1 MKTSKLSLIGIIL
14 FSTILF
20 SSNSIAK
27 STVDTSATNLRTEL
41 VKMIQN
47 PNLKEH
53 GIVEAEIH
61 LQFTIGP
68 KGEIKVLK
76 VNSENKYLNDF
87 VREKLNNQRINIENI
102 NKETVYYLVVKFE
115 LV

>member
-1 MKTSKLSLIGIIL
+1 MKTSKFSLIGIFL
-14 FSTILF
+14 FSTMLF
-20 SSNSIAK
+20 SSTSIAK
-27 STVDTSATNLRTEL
+27 STVDTSATTLRTEL

-53 GIVEAEIH
+53 GIVEAEIQ

-68 KGEIKVLK
+68 NGEINVLK
-76 VNSENKYLNDF
+76 VNSKSEYLNDF
-87 VREKLNNQRINIENI
+87 IRTKLNKQKINIENI
-102 NKETVYYLVVKFE
+102 NKDIVYYLVVKFE